1 MIATRFV
8 AAVAAEIMNDPPE
21 RTSEVYLAKHLCKVL
36 TTAIPKERIFDDDD
50 DDWQVRRPTTTTT
63 TTTTSR
69 LPPDAQLVVAYG
81 GALWIYDDPIWK
93 RLEDDDLTMLC
104 LLYDG
109 KQAIVDDKPVRLSMN
124 HRKAA
129 GIIKCLMSLHHTRR
143 HTFFDNPPTGLAF
156 TDGFWSLRQG
166 KLERQEHHPKHK
178 ATFAYDFEL
187 DNGGSLPTGWLDF
200 LEELWA
206 DDDDCFQKVEALQEW
221 IGAALIGKG
230 VDLAR
235 CALFVGGGGN
245 GKSVLMSIIEELFPP
260 ETVTTASPAYWD
272 KEYTI
277 ATLRDSRLNICSE
290 LPEYKALDTSDTFK
304 AITSGDRIMARLPF
318 KEPFSFRP
326 RASHLFAANALPS
339 VGSGDFTHGF
349 FRRFLIFT
357 FNRNF
362 TAEGEKR
369 RDQGEILDEIRAE
382 HGKIILW
389 ALAGAA
395 RLMARKEY
403 TLPKS
408 HSAAL
413 ADWHQDSDPVKDFLL
428 SCCRESESPSSLRVV
443 YGEYVEWCELVGRR
457 KMTNRTLAK
466 RLRALG
472 VTMKRMRD
480 GTHVYLTV
488 KQKATWL
495 DAH

>member
-1 MIATRFV
+1 MF
-8 AAVAAEIMNDPPE
+8 
-21 RTSEVYLAKHLCKVL
+21 
-36 TTAIPKERIFDDDD
+36 
-50 DDWQVRRPTTTTT
+50 
-63 TTTTSR
+63 
-69 LPPDAQLVVAYG
+69 
-81 GALWIYDDPIWK
+81 
-93 RLEDDDLTMLC
+93 C

-109 KQAIVDDKPVRLSMN
+109 KDAVIDDKPVKINMN
-124 HRKAA
+124 ARKAA
-129 GIIKCLMSLHHTRR
+129 GIIKCLMALHTTKRA
-143 HTFFDNPPTGLAF
+143 TFFDNPPAGLAF
-156 TDGFWSLRQG
+156 NDGFWIIDDGKLRQ
-166 KLERQEHHPKHK
+166 REHHPKNK
-178 ATFAYDFEL
+178 ATFNYDFEL
-187 DNGGSLPTGWLDF
+187 DNGGELPTKWLDF

-206 DDDDCFQKVEALQEW
+206 NDDDCYQKIDAMQEW
-221 IGAALIGKG
+221 IGAALTGKG
-230 VDLAR
+230 VDFAR

-260 ETVTTASPAYWD
+260 GTVTTASPAHWD

-362 TAEGEKR
+362 TSSDERR

-389 ALAGAA
+389 AMAGAV
-395 RLMARKEY
+395 RLLSKKEY
-403 TLPKS
+403 TLPQS
-408 HSAAL
+408 HKASL
-413 ADWHQDSDPVKDFLL
+413 AEWHQDSDPVKDFVMN
-428 SCCRESESPSSLRVV
+428 CCKTSESPSSLQVV
-443 YGEYVEWCELVGRR
+443 YGEYVEWCEKSGRR
-457 KMTNRTLAK
+457 RMTNRTLAK
-466 RLRALG
+466 RLRSLG
-472 VTMKRMRD
+472 VKCHRKRD

-495 DAH
+495 DVH